1 MRPPVSGP
9 SSVLLRGLL
18 ELGDAVAGN
27 LPESVAYGVAD
38 LLGEAWY
45 RFAPA
50 RRRLVAA
57 NLARVAEATGRPL
70 RGAAL
75 RRQVR
80 AAFVAHARYYLE
92 VVRLPRA
99 RDRNLGEFLEWRDEA
114 GLAALMRES
123 GVIAVS
129 PHFGNFEPAAL
140 WMKSQG
146 LRWVA
151 PIERIEPPALF
162 DYLSSRRGAKS
173 AGGELVTSP
182 QAARRVRDALRN
194 HELVA
199 IAADRDV
206 GSPTLTVDFFGHP
219 ARLPSAPATLAVLT
233 RSPVVVG
240 SIRRTSPGRFAGR
253 IERVEW
259 TPTGDRRADLAT
271 LTRRITD
278 MLEVRIAEAPEQWWG
293 AFQPVW
299 DDLTPETV
307 NR

>member
-1 MRPPVSGP
+1 MRPVSGP
-9 SSVLLRGLL
+9 SGVLLRGLL
-18 ELGDAVAGN
+18 ELGDAVVGN

-38 LLGEAWY
+38 RLGEAWY

-50 RRRLVAA
+50 RRQLVAA
-57 NLARVAEATGRPL
+57 NLARVAEATGHPL
-70 RGAAL
+70 HGAAL
-75 RRQVR
+75 RHQVR

-99 RDRNLGEFLEWRDEA
+99 RGRTIEDFLDWRDEA
-114 GLAALMRES
+114 GLAALLRAS
-123 GVIAVS
+123 GVIAAS

-140 WMKSQG
+140 WMASRG

-151 PIERIEPPALF
+151 PVERIEPPALF
-162 DYLSSRRGAKS
+162 DYLISRRGAKS

-206 GSPTLTVDFFGHP
+206 GSPTLEVDFFGHP

-233 RSPVVVG
+233 GCPVVVG
-240 SIRRTSPGRFAGR
+240 SIRRSSPGRFVGR
-253 IERVEW
+253 IELVEW
-259 TPTGDRRADLAT
+259 APTGDRRADLAT

-278 MLEVRIAEAPEQWWG
+278 MLEERIAEAPEQWWG

-299 DDLTPETV
+299 DDLTAESV
-307 NR
+307 IR

>member
-1 MRPPVSGP
+1 VTSPSG
-9 SSVLLRGLL
+9 VLLRAGL
-18 ELGDAVAGN
+18 ELGDAIAGN
-27 LPESVAYGVAD
+27 LPESVAYGLAD

-75 RRQVR
+75 RRLVR

-99 RDRNLGEFLEWRDEA
+99 RGRNIEDFLDWHDEA
-114 GLAALMRES
+114 GVKVLLRES
-123 GVIAVS
+123 GVIAAS

-140 WMKSQG
+140 WMASRG

-151 PIERIEPPALF
+151 PVERIEPQALF
-162 DYLSSRRGAKS
+162 EYLTSRRGAKS

-182 QAARRVRDALRN
+182 DAARRVREALRN

-206 GSPTLTVDFFGHP
+206 GSATLTVEFFGHS
-219 ARLPSAPATLAVLT
+219 ARLPSAPATLALRT
-233 RSPVVVG
+233 GCPVVVG
-240 SIRRTSPGRFAGR
+240 SIRRSSPGRFVGR
-253 IERVEW
+253 MELVDW
-259 TPTGDRRADLAT
+259 APTGDRRADFAI
-271 LTRRITD
+271 LTQRITD
-278 MLEVRIAEAPEQWWG
+278 MLAVRIAEAPEQWWG

-299 DDLTPETV
+299 DDLTMETV

>member
-1 MRPPVSGP
+1 VTSPSG
-9 SSVLLRGLL
+9 VLLRAGL
-18 ELGDAVAGN
+18 ELGDAIAGN
-27 LPESVAYGVAD
+27 LPESVAYGLAD

-75 RRQVR
+75 RRLVR

-99 RDRNLGEFLEWRDEA
+99 RGRNIEDFLDWHDEA
-114 GLAALMRES
+114 GVKVLLRES
-123 GVIAVS
+123 GVIAAS

-140 WMKSQG
+140 WMASRG

-151 PIERIEPPALF
+151 PVERIEPQALF
-162 DYLSSRRGAKS
+162 EYLTSRRGAKS

-182 QAARRVRDALRN
+182 DAARRVREALRN

-206 GSPTLTVDFFGHP
+206 GSATLTVEFFGHS
-219 ARLPSAPATLAVLT
+219 ARLPSAPATLALRT
-233 RSPVVVG
+233 GCPVVVG
-240 SIRRTSPGRFAGR
+240 SIRRSSPGRFVGR
-253 IERVEW
+253 MELVDW
-259 TPTGDRRADLAT
+259 APTGDRRADLAI
-271 LTRRITD
+271 LTQRITD
-278 MLEVRIAEAPEQWWG
+278 MLAVRIAEAPEQWWG

-299 DDLTPETV
+299 DDLTMETV

>member
-1 MRPPVSGP
+1 MRPVSGP
-9 SSVLLRGLL
+9 SGVLLRGLL
-18 ELGDAVAGN
+18 ELGDAIVGN
-27 LPESVAYGVAD
+27 LPESVAYGLAD
-38 LLGEAWY
+38 LLGEVWY
-45 RFAPA
+45 RSAPD

-92 VVRLPRA
+92 VVLLPRA
-99 RDRNLGEFLEWRDEA
+99 RGRDIGDFLEWHDEA
-114 GLAALMRES
+114 GLEALLRES

-140 WMKSQG
+140 WMASRG

-151 PIERIEPPALF
+151 PVEQVEPPALF
-162 DYLSSRRGAKS
+162 DYLRSRRGAKS

-182 QAARRVRDALRN
+182 DAARRVRAALRN

-219 ARLPSAPATLAVLT
+219 AQLPSAPATLALLT
-233 RSPVVVG
+233 GSPVVIG
-240 SIRRTSPGRFAGR
+240 SIRRLSPGRFVGR
-253 IERVEW
+253 IEPVEW

-271 LTRRITD
+271 LTQRSTD
-278 MLEVRIAEAPEQWWG
+278 MLAERIAEAPEQWWG
-293 AFQPVW
+293 AFQVVW
-299 DDLTPETV
+299 GDLTPETV